1 MYNLPYAYAYALS
14 DMRRITLVLLHI
26 VIQSP
31 SSYKSSFSYM
41 TSDDAETSEML
52 RLTIQVHMQHF
63 GPGMTEVMHSDSLV
77 LA

>member
-1 MYNLPYAYAYALS
+1 
-14 DMRRITLVLLHI
+14 
-26 VIQSP
+26 
-31 SSYKSSFSYM
+31 M

-63 GPGMTEVMHSDSLV
+63 GPAMTEVMHSDSLV